1 MVGRKLAR
9 SSPKLTDTCERGAW
23 LPGTA
28 TPGSLHFGLSRAPDG
43 PRGVPAEY
51 SSASCRPGAAPLCLR
66 ESPPTTGVK
75 TRSQRSMRAVR
86 KSLNSSI
93 SKADPHFISW
103 SRRPPLSGLPPEHRE
118 GGNLAQAPGRGRG
131 RQGELMSV
139 PLPSG
144 PLEANSVYFQIFTK
158 FFPEELTLLII
169 KLLENV

>member
-43 PRGVPAEY
+43 PARCPCGIQLSQL
-51 SSASCRPGAAPLCLR
+51 SSWSRPPCLR

-75 TRSQRSMRAVR
+75 TRSQRSTRAVR

-103 SRRPPLSGLPPEHRE
+103 SRRPPLSGLPLEHRE